1 MTLYV
6 DMRMN
11 CKRSHD
17 PKSGS
22 HLSKVW
28 NIIQIVAAFSWAVVK
43 KAGRNRKRD
52 IESLDNYH
60 DIKRDFLF
68 HIDPSGR
75 STDELLVNYYDMFK
89 DLYRD
94 PINQL
99 VSRTLNDFPTI
110 VYLWNAGMLKF
121 SNERADQ
128 FDILKRVISFKNE
141 FGLNIDMPTKFLL
154 RIDDFPRF
162 DIGINGLM
170 DFHDICKEFGIDYL
184 IGVTP
189 FITDEPFMP
198 SKKMP
203 DSLKDD
209 EIDLLLSMK
218 RDSVEFGLHGIT
230 HRTLYKRYHTESVGL
245 KGAEFK
251 GSILFAK
258 EYLRGI
264 GIQVDTYIPPFNTLD
279 MNNYLSIKDLF
290 KGITGGPEAIPTIGI
305 RHSPTS
311 LKGKPY
317 IPVYHPFYDKCSCIA
332 EILDH
337 IGPIAGARIIPLAV
351 HWSWEIGSKF
361 SHFRKVCDII
371 AGKTIK
377 WNELY
382 SIY

>member
-1 MTLYV
+1 MLIKYERN
-6 DMRMN
+6 DGL
-11 CKRSHD
+11 KR
-17 PKSGS
+17 GS
-22 HLSKVW
+22 HTSKEL
-28 NIIQIVAAFSWAVVK
+28 NIIQIVAAFSWTVVK
-43 KAGRNRKRD
+43 KAERNKKHNT
-52 IESLDNYH
+52 ESLDNYQ
-60 DIKRDFLF
+60 DIRRDYIF

-75 STDELLVNYYDMFK
+75 SIDELLGVYYDMFK

-94 PINQL
+94 PVNQN
-99 VSRTLNDFPTI
+99 VSRTLYRFPTI
-110 VYLWNAGMLKF
+110 VYLWNAGILKF
-121 SNERADQ
+121 SNKRADQ
-128 FDILKRVISFKNE
+128 FDILKRVISFKKE

-154 RIDDFPRF
+154 RIDDLPRF

-170 DFHDICKEFGIDYL
+170 DFHDICKEYRIDYL

-189 FITDEPFMP
+189 YITDDPFTP

-218 RDSVEFGLHGIT
+218 KDSVEFGLHGIT
-230 HRTLYKRYHTESVGL
+230 HRTLYKRYHTESIGL
-245 KGAEFK
+245 KGAEFRR
-251 GSILFAK
+251 SIILAK
-258 EYLRGI
+258 EYLTGI
-264 GIQVDTYIPPFNTLD
+264 GIEFDTYIPPFNTLD
-279 MNNYLSIKDLF
+279 MNNYLVIKDLF
-290 KGITGGPEAIPTIGI
+290 RGITGGPEAIPTIGI

-317 IPVYHPFYDKCSCIA
+317 IPVYHPFYDKCSCLA
-332 EILDH
+332 EILDQ

-371 AGKTIK
+371 TGKTIK

-382 SIY
+382 SIYQ